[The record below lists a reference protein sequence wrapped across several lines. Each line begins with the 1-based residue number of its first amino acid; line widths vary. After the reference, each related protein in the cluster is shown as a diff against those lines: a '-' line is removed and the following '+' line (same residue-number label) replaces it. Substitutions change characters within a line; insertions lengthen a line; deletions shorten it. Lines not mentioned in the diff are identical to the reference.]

1 MARNDASLPLKLL
14 FSAINCTLDTSNGA
28 AISIRTFLNFLS
40 RYGVE
45 CRSLSASVYDKP
57 GPGDALQNLVSTGAK
72 PVQEPGLPQTLW
84 LGVDGDVHHYIEHT
98 PHMSQ
103 REFVLEEEQTL
114 YNRVLRMLDTYQPDV
129 LMMYG
134 SRRYERSLL
143 RKARERGIATVFYLV
158 HPGYKKLEAF
168 THVDHIFT
176 DTEATRQLFADRFG
190 FNCQVIGKFI
200 DKPVPPPN
208 AQPQQYITFIN
219 PSSEK
224 GVTLFLRIVE
234 LAAKTL
240 PEAKFLVVESRS
252 KLADAERRTGIDLSR
267 YPNLTRVGLQK
278 DMGAV
283 FAATKVLLAL
293 SLWHDSGPRVSVEAL
308 SMGIPAVVT
317 NRGGLPE
324 LVGDA
329 GIVIDPP
336 APLVQDHW
344 LVPPV
349 TDAIPWVEV
358 LRSLLQDDALY
369 RQYRSASFERW
380 KEHDPALRLPGI
392 VSRLE
397 TLARDVKERAAAQA

>member
-1 MARNDASLPLKLL
+1 MKLL

-28 AISIRTFLNFLS
+28 AISIRTFLRFLS
-40 RYGVE
+40 RYGIE
-45 CRSLSASVYDKP
+45 CRSLSANVYDKP
-57 GPGDALQNLVSTGAK
+57 GPGDAVQNLASTGAL
-72 PVQEPGLPQTLW
+72 PVQEPGLTQTLW
-84 LGVDGDVHHYIEHT
+84 LGVDGEVHHYIEYT
-98 PHMSQ
+98 PHLVQ
-103 REFVLEEEQTL
+103 RDFTLEEEQRL
-114 YNRVLRMLDTYQPDV
+114 YNRALRVLDTYQPDV

-134 SRRYERSLL
+134 SRRYERSLM

-158 HPGYKKLEAF
+158 HPGYRKLEAF

-190 FNCQVIGKFI
+190 FDCQVIGKFI
-200 DKPVPPPN
+200 EKPTPPAN
-208 AQPQQYITFIN
+208 AQPPEYITFIN

-224 GVTLFLRIVE
+224 GATLFLRIVQ
-234 LAAKTL
+234 LAAQTL

-252 KLADAERRTGIDLSR
+252 RLADAERRTGIDLTN

-283 FAATKVLLAL
+283 FAATKVLLAP

-329 GIVIDPP
+329 GIVIEPP
-336 APLVQDHW
+336 KRLVEDHW
-344 LVPPV
+344 LVPPLS
-349 TDAIPWVEV
+349 DAIPWVDV
-358 LRSLLQDDALY
+358 LRTLLTDDEAYQQY
-369 RQYRSASFERW
+369 RQASFERW

-392 VSRLE
+392 VARLE
-397 TLARDVKERAAAQA
+397 QLTHDVKARAAAGA

>member
-1 MARNDASLPLKLL
+1 MTVKLL
-14 FSAINCTLDTSNGA
+14 FCAINCTLDTSNGA
-28 AISIRTFLNFLS
+28 AISIKTFLRFLS
-40 RYGVE
+40 QYGVE
-45 CRSLSASVYDKP
+45 CRAFSANVYDRP
-57 GPGDALQNLVSTGAK
+57 GPGNALANLMSTGAK

-84 LGVDGDVHHYIEHT
+84 LSVEGGVHHYIEFT
-98 PHMSQ
+98 QHMTQ
-103 REFVLEEEQTL
+103 KEFTAEDEQTL

-129 LMMYG
+129 LLLFG

-176 DTEATRQLFADRFG
+176 DTEATRQLFAERFG

-200 DKPVPPPN
+200 EKPVPPPN
-208 AQPQQYITFIN
+208 AQSPQYVTFIN

-234 LAAKTL
+234 LAAQTL

-252 KLADAERRTGIDLSR
+252 SLSVAERRTGIDLSR

-336 APLVQDHW
+336 PPLVKDHW
-344 LVPPV
+344 LVPPL

-358 LRSLLQDDALY
+358 LRALLTDDEVY
-369 RQYRSASFERW
+369 QQYQRASFERW

-392 VSRLE
+392 VARLE
-397 TLARDVKERAAAQA
+397 TLVTDVKARASAQA

>member
-1 MARNDASLPLKLL
+1 MKLL

-45 CRSLSASVYDKP
+45 CRSFSANVYDRP
-57 GPGDALQNLVSTGAK
+57 GPGNALENLVSTGAL

-84 LGVDGDVHHYIEHT
+84 LGVDGDVHHYIEFSQRIT
-98 PHMSQ
+98 Q
-103 REFVLEEEQTL
+103 REFSLEEEQTL

-129 LMMYG
+129 LLLYG

-158 HPGYKKLEAF
+158 HPGYKKLDAF

-190 FNCQVIGKFI
+190 FNCEVIGKFI
-200 DKPVPPPN
+200 EKPVPPAN
-208 AQPQQYITFIN
+208 AQPPQYVTFIN
-219 PSSEK
+219 PSPEK

-234 LAAKTL
+234 LAAATL

-267 YPNLTRVGLQK
+267 YPNVTRVGLQK

-283 FAATKVLLAL
+283 FSATKVLLAL

-324 LVGDA
+324 LVGNA

-336 APLVQDHW
+336 APLVKDYW
-344 LVPPV
+344 LVPPR

-358 LRSLLQDDALY
+358 LRTLLTDDEVYQQY
-369 RQYRSASFERW
+369 RQASFERW
-380 KEHDPALRLPGI
+380 KEHDPALRLPRI
-392 VSRLE
+392 VASLE
-397 TLARDVKERAAAQA
+397 TLARDVKARAAAQA

>member
-1 MARNDASLPLKLL
+1 MKLL

-28 AISIRTFLNFLS
+28 AISIKTFLRFLS
-40 RYGVE
+40 QYGVE
-45 CRSLSASVYDKP
+45 CRSFSASVYDRP
-57 GPGDALQNLVSTGAK
+57 GPGDALQNLMSTGAA

-84 LGVDGDVHHYIEHT
+84 LGVQGGVQHYIEFT
-98 PHMSQ
+98 PHMTQ
-103 REFVLEEEQTL
+103 KEFTLEEEQTL

-129 LMMYG
+129 LLLYG

-158 HPGYKKLEAF
+158 HPGYKRLDAF

-200 DKPVPPPN
+200 EKPVAPAN
-208 AQPQQYITFIN
+208 AQPQQYVTFIN
-219 PSSEK
+219 PSAEK

-234 LAAKTL
+234 LAAQTL

-252 KLADAERRTGIDLSR
+252 NLSEAERRTGINLSG

-283 FAATKVLLAL
+283 FSATKVLLAL

-308 SMGIPAVVT
+308 SMGIPAIVT
-317 NRGGLPE
+317 SRGGLPE

-336 APLVQDHW
+336 QPLVRDHW
-344 LVPPV
+344 LVPPL

-358 LRSLLQDDALY
+358 LRALLTNDEVYAQY
-369 RQYRSASFERW
+369 RQASLNRW

-392 VSRLE
+392 VARLE
-397 TLARDVKERAAAQA
+397 TLVGEVKARAAAQA

>member
-1 MARNDASLPLKLL
+1 MKLL

-28 AISIRTFLNFLS
+28 AISIKTFLQFLS

-45 CRSLSASVYDKP
+45 CRSLSSNVYDKP
-57 GPGDALQNLVSTGAK
+57 GPGSALANLTSTGAM

-84 LGVDGDVHHYIEHT
+84 LGVDGEVHHYIEFSEHLT
-98 PHMSQ
+98 Q
-103 REFVLEEEQTL
+103 KAFTVEDEQTL
-114 YNRVLRMLDTYQPDV
+114 YNRALRMLETFQPDV
-129 LMMYG
+129 LLLYG

-200 DKPVPPPN
+200 EKPVPPAN
-208 AQPQQYITFIN
+208 AQAPQYVTFIN
-219 PSSEK
+219 PSAEK

-234 LAAKTL
+234 LAAQTL

-252 KLADAERRTGIDLSR
+252 SLSDAERRTGIDLTR

-324 LVGDA
+324 LVGNA

-336 APLVQDHW
+336 PPLVKDHW
-344 LVPPV
+344 LVPPL

-358 LRSLLQDDALY
+358 LRALLTDDEVY
-369 RQYRSASFERW
+369 QQYQQASFERW
-380 KEHDPALRLPGI
+380 KEHDPALRLPKI
-392 VSRLE
+392 VARLE
-397 TLARDVKERAAAQA
+397 TLVQEVKARAAPAQA

>member
-1 MARNDASLPLKLL
+1 MKLL

-28 AISIRTFLNFLS
+28 AISIKTFLQFLS

-45 CRSLSASVYDKP
+45 CRSFSANVYDRP
-57 GPGDALQNLVSTGAK
+57 GPGNALENLMSTGAK

-84 LGVDGDVHHYIEHT
+84 LGVDGDVHHYV
-98 PHMSQ
+98 
-103 REFVLEEEQTL
+103 EFTHHLTQKEFTLEEEQTL
-114 YNRVLRMLDTYQPDV
+114 YNRVLRMLDSYQPDI
-129 LMMYG
+129 LLLYG

-158 HPGYKKLEAF
+158 HPGYKRLEAF

-176 DTEATRQLFADRFG
+176 DTEATRQLFAERFG

-200 DKPVPPPN
+200 EKPAAPAN
-208 AQPQQYITFIN
+208 AQSPQYVTFIN
-219 PSSEK
+219 PSPEK

-234 LAAKTL
+234 LAAQTL

-252 KLADAERRTGIDLSR
+252 SLSDAERRTGIDLSQ

-336 APLVQDHW
+336 EPLVQDHW
-344 LVPPV
+344 LVPPL

-358 LRSLLQDDALY
+358 LRALLTDDDVYQEYHLASL
-369 RQYRSASFERW
+369 ERW
-380 KEHDPALRLPGI
+380 KEHDPALRLPQI
-392 VSRLE
+392 VARLE
-397 TLARDVKERAAAQA
+397 NLVSEVKAKTAARA

>member
-1 MARNDASLPLKLL
+1 MKLL
-14 FSAINCTLDTSNGA
+14 FSAINSTLDTSNGA
-28 AISIRTFLNFLS
+28 AISIRTFLRFLS

-45 CRSLSASVYDKP
+45 CRSLSASIYDRP
-57 GPGDALQNLVSTGAK
+57 GPGDALQNMKSTGAL
-72 PVQEPGLPQTLW
+72 PVMEPGLPQTLW
-84 LGVDGDVHHYIEHT
+84 MAVDDGVQHHVEFLSD
-98 PHMSQ
+98 HMTQ
-103 REFVLEEEQTL
+103 QEFTAEEEQRL
-114 YNRVLRMLDTYQPDV
+114 YNRALRVLDTYQPDV
-129 LMMYG
+129 LLLYG

-176 DTEATRQLFADRFG
+176 DTEATRQLFAERFG

-200 DKPVPPPN
+200 EKPTVPAN
-208 AQPQQYITFIN
+208 ASPQQYITFIN
-219 PSSEK
+219 PSPEK
-224 GVTLFLRIVE
+224 GVTLFLRIVQ
-234 LAAKTL
+234 LAAQTV

-252 KLADAERRTGIDLSR
+252 RLAEAERRTGINLSR

-283 FAATKVLLAL
+283 YAATKVLLAL

-336 APLVQDHW
+336 PPLVKDHW
-344 LVPPV
+344 LVPPL
-349 TDAIPWVEV
+349 TDAIPWVDV
-358 LRSLLQDDALY
+358 LRSLLTDDILYEQY
-369 RQYRSASFERW
+369 RQASLRRW
-380 KEHDPALRLPGI
+380 QEHDPALRLPGI
-392 VSRLE
+392 VEKLE
-397 TLARDVKERAAAQA
+397 TLVREVKARAGSPA

>member
-1 MARNDASLPLKLL
+1 LKLL

-28 AISIRTFLNFLS
+28 AISIKTFLRFLS

-45 CRSLSASVYDKP
+45 CRSLSSNVYDRPAP
-57 GPGDALQNLVSTGAK
+57 GSALANVTSTGAK

-84 LGVDGDVHHYIEHT
+84 LGVDGDVHHYIEFTDHLT
-98 PHMSQ
+98 Q
-103 REFVLEEEQTL
+103 KAFTVEDEQTL
-114 YNRVLRMLDTYQPDV
+114 YNRALRMLETYQPDV
-129 LMMYG
+129 LLLYG

-190 FNCQVIGKFI
+190 FDCQVIGKFI
-200 DKPVPPPN
+200 EKPVPPAN
-208 AQPQQYITFIN
+208 AQEPQYVTFIN
-219 PSSEK
+219 PSAEK

-234 LAAKTL
+234 LAAQTL
-240 PEAKFLVVESRS
+240 PDAKFLVVESRS
-252 KLADAERRTGIDLSR
+252 SLADAERRTGINLSR
-267 YPNLTRVGLQK
+267 YPNLSRVGLQK

-324 LVGDA
+324 LVGNA

-336 APLVQDHW
+336 PPLVKDHW
-344 LVPPV
+344 LVPPL
-349 TDAIPWVEV
+349 TDAIAWVEV
-358 LRSLLQDDALY
+358 LRALLTDDEVYQQY
-369 RQYRSASFERW
+369 RQASFERW
-380 KEHDPALRLPGI
+380 KEHDPALRLPKI
-392 VSRLE
+392 VARLE
-397 TLARDVKERAAAQA
+397 ALVREVRARAPAQA

>member
-1 MARNDASLPLKLL
+1 MTLKLL

-28 AISIRTFLNFLS
+28 AISIKTFMRFLS
-40 RYGVE
+40 QYGVE
-45 CRSLSASVYDKP
+45 CRTFSANVYDRP
-57 GPGDALQNLVSTGAK
+57 GPGDALANLTSTGAL

-84 LGVDGDVHHYIEHT
+84 LSVDGDVQHYIEFT
-98 PHMSQ
+98 EHMTQ
-103 REFVLEEEQTL
+103 RDFSLEDEQTI
-114 YNRVLRMLDTYQPDV
+114 YNRMLRMLDTYQPDV
-129 LMMYG
+129 LLLYG

-176 DTEATRQLFADRFG
+176 DTEATRQLFAERFG
-190 FNCQVIGKFI
+190 FDCQVIGKFI
-200 DKPVPPPN
+200 EKPVAPSN
-208 AQPQQYITFIN
+208 AQSPQYVTFIN

-234 LAAKTL
+234 LAAQTL

-252 KLADAERRTGIDLSR
+252 SLSTAERRTGIDLSR

-324 LVGDA
+324 LVGNA

-344 LVPPV
+344 LVPPL

-358 LRSLLQDDALY
+358 LRGLLTDREVY
-369 RQYRSASFERW
+369 RQYQQASFERW
-380 KEHDPALRLPGI
+380 REHDPALRLPGI
-392 VSRLE
+392 VARLE
-397 TLARDVKERAAAQA
+397 TLVNEVKARAAAQA

>member
-1 MARNDASLPLKLL
+1 LKLL

-28 AISIRTFLNFLS
+28 AISIKTFLNFLS

-45 CRSLSASVYDKP
+45 CRSLSASVYDRP
-57 GPGDALQNLVSTGAK
+57 GPGDQLENLMSTGAR
-72 PVQEPGLPQTLW
+72 PVMEPGLTQTLW
-84 LGVDGDVHHYIEHT
+84 LGLDGDVQHYIEYS
-98 PHMSQ
+98 PHMTQ
-103 REFVLEEEQTL
+103 KEFTLEEEQVL
-114 YNRVLRMLDTYQPDV
+114 YNRALRVLDTYKPDV
-129 LMMYG
+129 LLMYG
-134 SRRYERSLL
+134 SRRYERSLM
-143 RKARERGIATVFYLV
+143 RKAQERGIATVFYLV
-158 HPGYKKLEAF
+158 HPGYRKLEAF

-190 FNCQVIGKFI
+190 FDCQVIGKFI
-200 DKPVPPPN
+200 EKPKAPAN
-208 AQPQQYITFIN
+208 AQPPQYITFIN

-224 GVTLFLRIVE
+224 GVTLFLRIVQ
-234 LAAKTL
+234 LAAETL

-252 KLADAERRTGIDLSR
+252 RLADAEERTGIDLTN

-283 FAATKVLLAL
+283 FAATKILLAL

-336 APLVQDHW
+336 KRLVEDHW
-344 LVPPV
+344 LVPPLS
-349 TDAIPWVEV
+349 DAIPWVDV
-358 LRSLLQDDALY
+358 LRSLLGDDELY
-369 RQYRSASFERW
+369 QQYRAASFERW
-380 KEHDPALRLPGI
+380 RQHDPALRLPKI
-392 VSRLE
+392 VERLE
-397 TLARDVKERAAAQA
+397 QLTAEVKARASARA